1 VAIDA
6 AAAKIMGFE
15 PLDIDYIKMAHER
28 GLGMGDVDQIEIVGM
43 DRREFET
50 LNFGF
55 RVKKSPVIMWDQI
68 LRKKTAN
75 IKWLHHLL
83 FYSPVFSKP
92 LFLPPNFTMTG
103 SGIPRL
109 GKEK

>member
-1 VAIDA
+1 
-6 AAAKIMGFE
+6 
-15 PLDIDYIKMAHER
+15 MAHER
-28 GLGMGDVDQIEIVGM
+28 GLGTGDVDQIEIVGM

-68 LRKKTAN
+68 LRKKTPN

-83 FYSPVFSKP
+83 FYSPVFKTFIRDLNYTS
-92 LFLPPNFTMTG
+92 LP
-103 SGIPRL
+103 SSAARLRPRTH
-109 GKEK
+109 EQRAYYDE